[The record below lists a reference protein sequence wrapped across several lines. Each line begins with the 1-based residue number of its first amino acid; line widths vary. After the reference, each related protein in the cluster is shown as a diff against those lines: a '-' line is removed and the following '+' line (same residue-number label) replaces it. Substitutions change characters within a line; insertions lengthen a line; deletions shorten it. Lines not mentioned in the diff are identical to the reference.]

1 MRVFY
6 FTEQPYPDAWDEPFL
21 RVDIPNALCDPD
33 VAHKLFRR
41 YHDEYVYASECG
53 LNMMVNEH
61 HATSTCL
68 SASATVTLSILARET
83 TQGRILTLG
92 MPIANR
98 QDPLRVAEELA
109 MIDVI
114 SNGRLEMGFV
124 KGAPYEVPIANTSP
138 LGMMD
143 RLWEGHDL
151 IVKAMTTTD
160 GPFSWQGEHYQYH
173 TVNIWPRPKQKLPP
187 VWITALSLGSAP
199 AIAERGH
206 ILATVLGGMKNT
218 RALFDAYRKTSDQLG
233 KPVVAAD
240 RFAYAALLGIASTE
254 AEAKRR
260 GAIVRTYLDGSRV
273 AKQYSSVSG
282 YFSVDAV
289 AGMMRAPASSQK
301 VEGFSGTKFIMGTAD
316 VDGLTDAG
324 VMFCGTPDQVFDQI
338 VKFDEAVGGLGN
350 LIIMAQAGQLNH
362 ADTCDSI
369 RLFAEEVLPRLKDR
383 FGTRDEFLQ
392 AA

>member
-6 FTEQPYPDAWDEPFL
+6 FTEQPYPDAWDAPYL
-21 RVDIPNALCDPD
+21 RVDIPSALCDPD
-33 VAHKLFRR
+33 VAYKLFTR
-41 YHDEYVYASECG
+41 YHDEYVYAAECG

-61 HATSTCL
+61 HATATCL
-68 SASATVTLSILARET
+68 SASATVTLSILASRT
-83 TQGRILTLG
+83 KQGRLLTLG

-160 GPFSWQGEHYQYH
+160 GPFSWQGEYYQYN
-173 TVNIWPRPKQKLPP
+173 TVNVWPRPKQKLPP
-187 VWITALSLGSAP
+187 IWVTALSQSSAP

-218 RALFDAYRKTSDQLG
+218 RSLFEGYRK
-233 KPVVAAD
+233 AAAQGGRGDVPSD
-240 RFAYAALLGIASTE
+240 RFAYAALLGIASNE
-254 AEAKRR
+254 EEAKRR

-282 YFSVDAV
+282 YFGVDAV
-289 AGMMRAPASSQK
+289 AGMMRASGAGQQ
-301 VEGFSGTKFIMGTAD
+301 VEGFSGTKFLLGSAD
-316 VDGLTDAG
+316 VDALTDAG
-324 VMFCGTPDQVFDQI
+324 VMFCGTPDQVYEQI
-338 VKFDEAVGGLGN
+338 VQFDDAVGGLGN

-369 RLFAEEVLPRLKDR
+369 RLFSEEVLPRLQER
-383 FGTRDEFLQ
+383 YGQRDDFLK